1 MKRSFGVLLVMM
13 ALVSC
18 RRYDLHSRLSS
29 QKGLIP
35 ADQFARYGREQ
46 AEEMAIARE
55 YGAAIEGSSP
65 EALATRAEAAKS
77 YALSL
82 PDVADVQADPPGYR
96 LTLLFKS
103 GWRTMVV
110 PIDDGKRGSETPGLA
125 ASTGAKPAP

>member
-1 MKRSFGVLLVMM
+1 MTRSFGVLLAVM

-18 RRYDLHSRLSS
+18 RRYDLHSRLAN

-46 AEEMAIARE
+46 AQEMAIARE
-55 YGAAIEGSSP
+55 YGAGIDGSSP
-65 EALATRAEAAKS
+65 EALATQAEAATS

-82 PDVADVQADPPGYR
+82 PDLADVQADPPGYR

-103 GWRTMVV
+103 GWRTMVI
-110 PIDDGKRGSETPGLA
+110 PIEDGKRGAETPGLA
-125 ASTGAKPAP
+125 ATAGAKPAP